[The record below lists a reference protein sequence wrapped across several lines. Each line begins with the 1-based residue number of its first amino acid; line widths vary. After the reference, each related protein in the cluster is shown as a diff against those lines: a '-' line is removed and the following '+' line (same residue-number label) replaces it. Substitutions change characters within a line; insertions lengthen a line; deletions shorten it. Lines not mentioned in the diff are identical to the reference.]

1 MMKIYTTSKTSNS
14 FLENVSYLFTNIA
27 ILSMK
32 RGEILGETKEMSVTE
47 NFTVYGGRVGLIVDR
62 AKC

>member
-47 NFTVYGGRVGLIVDR
+47 NFTVNGGRVGLIVDR

>member
-14 FLENVSYLFTNIA
+14 FLENASYLFTNIA

-32 RGEILGETKEMSVTE
+32 RGEILGETKEM
-47 NFTVYGGRVGLIVDR
+47 
-62 AKC
+62 

>member
-1 MMKIYTTSKTSNS
+1 MKIYTTSKTSNS
-14 FLENVSYLFTNIA
+14 FLENVSYLFINIA